1 MSAVLFLLVFLL
13 VCCVGA
19 TAIGLP
25 GNYGMMLLIL
35 LFGFATDFAILSP
48 LHIGVLLLLLVLG
61 EAIEF
66 VASFIGLRKEKL
78 GLGTQLLVVGGGIV
92 GGIIGSGVLPL
103 AGSLAGVVLGV
114 FVTAYVLV
122 YRRLRDSG
130 EAQRIA
136 LRAALAQMIGTG
148 TKVVI
153 GLLVVTYVIY
163 AVVRKISW
171 EIPPTGI
178 GF

>member
-1 MSAVLFLLVFLL
+1 MNVALFLLVFLL

-35 LFGFATDFAILSP
+35 LFGCVTDFAYLAP
-48 LHIGVLLLLLVLG
+48 VPVAVLLLLLAVG
-61 EAIEF
+61 EVIEF
-66 VASFIGLRKEKL
+66 VAGFIGLRKEKL
-78 GLGTQLLVVGGGIV
+78 GFGTQLLVVGGGIL

-114 FVTAYVLV
+114 FCAAYALV
-122 YRRLRDSG
+122 YRRLRDGG
-130 EAQRIA
+130 EAKRIA
-136 LRAALAQMIGTG
+136 LKAALAQMIGTG
-148 TKVVI
+148 AKVVI

-163 AVVRKISW
+163 AVAQKILW
-171 EIPPTGI
+171 GTAPAGVAL
-178 GF
+178 